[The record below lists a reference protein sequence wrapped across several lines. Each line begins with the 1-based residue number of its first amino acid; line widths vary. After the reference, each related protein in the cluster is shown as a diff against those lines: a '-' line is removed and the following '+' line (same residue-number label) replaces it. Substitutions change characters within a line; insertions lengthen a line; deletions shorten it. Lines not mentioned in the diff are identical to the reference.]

1 AGALA
6 TVFSWRAAFFFLG
19 GLSALAGIGFL
30 FLKEPVRGGM
40 DRLSAG
46 VSQEEAL
53 KPPPP
58 PPGLV
63 ESWRAC
69 ASIVTL
75 RRLWYAEPFLTV
87 GGSGLAIVLIV
98 YQVDVFRL
106 PAGVVAIVTALGA
119 VSGMIGLMVGGPM
132 VDRFV
137 AYRPGRVLTLLGAL
151 LVIDIFLFIGLAFSR
166 IVWISLPIVLLLP
179 GINSILIPARTAI
192 ETLVIPARIRG
203 IGLQTKAPWRLL
215 GSLLFLGLLFLV
227 DSSSD
232 PIALLVYLPL
242 FLAGA
247 LLHIAAGAGVE
258 RDIRAARAADLA
270 EQAGLQSQES
280 GREALLICR
289 DVDVHY
295 EGVQILFGVDFDV
308 AQCEIVAL
316 LGTNGAGKSTLLR
329 AISGLTEASNGAIF
343 LDGRD
348 ITHVP
353 PYEIAARRVVQMPG
367 GRGIF
372 PTLSVAENLRAAT
385 WLSEDDEKFI
395 ESQMTRIL
403 DEFFPALKARL
414 DEPAGALS
422 GGEQQMLALGQAFLM
437 RPRLLMIDEL
447 SLGLAPGVVR
457 QLVSILKELR
467 ELGSTIIL
475 VEQSVHLALE
485 IADRAV
491 FMEKGE
497 VRFSGPTEELLR
509 RPDILRSVFLR
520 AGADAPPAPRE
531 GRADAAGTTALEAR
545 DIVVTYGGIRALA
558 GASIEAA
565 AAEIVGVIGP
575 NGAGKTTLFDVISG
589 FVTPDSG
596 TVTIGGRDATHL
608 GPHARAG
615 LGLGRSFQDARL
627 FGSMTVFENVLVSL
641 ERHLESR
648 SAIAA
653 ALWVPR
659 ARRTEKRVRKRAE
672 DLIAMLG
679 LGDFRDKFVSEL
691 STGSRRIVDLACVM
705 AAEPDIVLL
714 DEPSSGIAQAE
725 AEELG
730 PLLLRVRRDTGCA
743 MVVIEH
749 DMDLITSVADRLVAM
764 ELGAV
769 LMTGPPQQVISD
781 PRVTAS
787 YLGGSTQ

>member
-1 AGALA
+1 MSTTRPPRDTSPPQPAEPSMREDLWRAAHHPGTAAGADVIEAPEALRPVVPSDRELELGLAADGHAGPAPAPAQPQREKLSLRQRGRRLVHDYRPSEVTAGTSAVPLVVISTITLLDSMDANGLGILLPYMRKDLGFDIRFLAAMGQILGIVSTILAPLIGYMADRVSRTKMGFIGVTGSGIASFVTGLGSTRLHLAATRTGSGIVSSLNNPIGLPLLADYYPPQTRGRVFSFYFTGGQLGTIIGPLVAGALA

-30 FLKEPVRGGM
+30 FLKEPVRGSM

-46 VSQEEAL
+46 VSQEEAQ

-106 PAGVVAIVTALGA
+106 PAGVVAVVTALGA
-119 VSGMIGLMVGGPM
+119 VSGMIGLVVGGPM

-215 GSLLFLGLLFLV
+215 GSLMFLGLLFLV

-403 DEFFPALKARL
+403 EEFFPALKARL

-467 ELGSTIIL
+467 ELGS
-475 VEQSVHLALE
+475 
-485 IADRAV
+485 
-491 FMEKGE
+491 
-497 VRFSGPTEELLR
+497 
-509 RPDILRSVFLR
+509 
-520 AGADAPPAPRE
+520 
-531 GRADAAGTTALEAR
+531 
-545 DIVVTYGGIRALA
+545 
-558 GASIEAA
+558 
-565 AAEIVGVIGP
+565 
-575 NGAGKTTLFDVISG
+575 
-589 FVTPDSG
+589 
-596 TVTIGGRDATHL
+596 
-608 GPHARAG
+608 
-615 LGLGRSFQDARL
+615 
-627 FGSMTVFENVLVSL
+627 
-641 ERHLESR
+641 
-648 SAIAA
+648 
-653 ALWVPR
+653 
-659 ARRTEKRVRKRAE
+659 
-672 DLIAMLG
+672 
-679 LGDFRDKFVSEL
+679 
-691 STGSRRIVDLACVM
+691 
-705 AAEPDIVLL
+705 
-714 DEPSSGIAQAE
+714 
-725 AEELG
+725 
-730 PLLLRVRRDTGCA
+730 
-743 MVVIEH
+743 
-749 DMDLITSVADRLVAM
+749 
-764 ELGAV
+764 
-769 LMTGPPQQVISD
+769 
-781 PRVTAS
+781 
-787 YLGGSTQ
+787 